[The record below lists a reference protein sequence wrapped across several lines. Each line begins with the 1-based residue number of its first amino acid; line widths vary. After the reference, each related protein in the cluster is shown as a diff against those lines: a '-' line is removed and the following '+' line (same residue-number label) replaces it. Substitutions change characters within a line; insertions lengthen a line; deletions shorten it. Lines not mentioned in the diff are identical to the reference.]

1 MEEKKIRSKGR
12 AQHSTP
18 RMSPARGSRT
28 ESAGAKFYLRRKKL
42 PKSRRVTE
50 AAGAGRSRS
59 RARAQ
64 AAAAVAQSSDARR
77 PDPPNGRVEP
87 HLPTPA
93 SRLCPRER
101 AAGSPLGLPAAART
115 LTWPS
120 LPLLPFAS
128 PPALLPS
135 ESGSVGIRR
144 RGNND
149 PCSCIAENLRG
160 GGGAAS
166 CGRWKRGF
174 WGAQENSRGAESARA
189 RRGEPAGLRCARAAG
204 LPAVPA
210 WRPGRTAPAASRLER
225 REGRRRLP
233 AAGVFGQ

>member
-1 MEEKKIRSKGR
+1 MT
-12 AQHSTP
+12 Q
-18 RMSPARGSRT
+18 
-28 ESAGAKFYLRRKKL
+28 
-42 PKSRRVTE
+42 

-64 AAAAVAQSSDARR
+64 AAAAVARSSDTRR
-77 PDPPNGRVEP
+77 PEPPHGRVEP
-87 HLPTPA
+87 HLPPPA
-93 SRLCPRER
+93 SRLCARER
-101 AAGSPLGLPAAART
+101 AAGFPLGLPAAART

-128 PPALLPS
+128 PPALLLPS

-149 PCSCIAENLRG
+149 PCSCIAENLG
-160 GGGAAS
+160 GGGDAAS

-189 RRGEPAGLRCARAAG
+189 TWGARGSPTRPGRG

-210 WRPGRTAPAASRLER
+210 RRPGRTAPAASRLGS